1 MYSRY
6 PTRSV
11 GYPPEGSG
19 DPQASKVIGVSPG
32 PASRGSR
39 RGVCVSSRLLIAD
52 DNATV
57 RRLLRVLLETHDGW
71 EVCGEAE
78 NGLEAVAKAKEL
90 KPDAVILDLAM
101 PVMDGLRATREIS
114 EALPGTP
121 VLIHTLHNAPGM
133 ELEVK
138 KAGAREII
146 NKTDSADKLVKAIEE
161 GLAAR
166 RELTTPLSAEPSPQA
181 AAASNSAGNGSSET
195 PSASDDPSGGAKP
208 N

>member
-1 MYSRY
+1 M
-6 PTRSV
+6 
-11 GYPPEGSG
+11 
-19 DPQASKVIGVSPG
+19 
-32 PASRGSR
+32 
-39 RGVCVSSRLLIAD
+39 SSRLLIAD

-78 NGLEAVAKAKEL
+78 NGLEAVVKAKEL

-133 ELEVK
+133 DLEVK

-166 RELTTPLSAEPSPQA
+166 REFTPPLSAEPSPEVTVA
-181 AAASNSAGNGSSET
+181 NNSAGNGSSET
-195 PSASDDPSGGAKP
+195 PSASDDPNSGAKP